1 MMNIQIDTHTQLINR
16 KGVIIMATKITIAN
30 SKGGVGKTTVTS
42 MISYI
47 LAEKGHK
54 VLLVDFD
61 PQANATQMMTKTFY
75 EGREQN
81 LQTIIHGFAEKDLN
95 KSIHQLTENLFLIPS
110 AKEIEQFRRLIN
122 NKNRYLLLDKEIK
135 KIEKDYDFIF
145 FDVPPTFTSEFIE
158 NALSASDYFIILTE
172 TSSFSL
178 EVIDDFYET
187 AHEIHE
193 NINPKLDT
201 LGILINMRED
211 NKKLNLILNDTYN
224 FSNTNDFFKNYFPRR
239 ERIAGYATYG
249 LFKRDLV
256 MKSIMRYDI
265 HDKRLL
271 KLTHK
276 VADELIQKIEENKA
290 SKEKK
295 DD

>member
-1 MMNIQIDTHTQLINR
+1 
-16 KGVIIMATKITIAN
+16 MATKITIAN

-42 MISYI
+42 MLSYI
-47 LAEKGHK
+47 LAEKGYK

-75 EGREQN
+75 EGN
-81 LQTIIHGFAEKDLN
+81 TPDYKTIIHGFAEKDLN
-95 KSIHQLTENLFLIPS
+95 KSIHQLSENLYLIPS
-110 AKEIEQFRRLIN
+110 AKELVHFRRLIT

-135 KIEKDYDFIF
+135 KVEKDYDFIF
-145 FDVPPTFTSEFIE
+145 FDVPPTFTTEFIE
-158 NALSASDYFIILTE
+158 NALSASDYFVIITE

-178 EVIDDFYET
+178 EVVDDFYET

-211 NKKLNLILNDTYN
+211 NKKLNLILNDKYN
-224 FSNTNDFFKNYFPRR
+224 FSNTSDFFENYFPRR

-265 HDKRLL
+265 HDKRLI

-276 VADELIQKIEENKA
+276 VADELLEKIKANEETKT
-290 SKEKK
+290 KK
-295 DD
+295 G

>member
-1 MMNIQIDTHTQLINR
+1 M
-16 KGVIIMATKITIAN
+16 MATKITIAN

-42 MISYI
+42 MLSYI
-47 LAEKGHK
+47 LAEKGYK

-75 EGREQN
+75 EGN
-81 LQTIIHGFAEKDLN
+81 TPDYKTIIHGFAEKDLN
-95 KSIHQLTENLFLIPS
+95 KSIHQLSENLYLIPS
-110 AKEIEQFRRLIN
+110 AKELVHFRRLIT

-135 KIEKDYDFIF
+135 KVEKDYDYIF
-145 FDVPPTFTSEFIE
+145 FDVPPTFTTEFIE
-158 NALSASDYFIILTE
+158 NALSASDYFIIITE

-211 NKKLNLILNDTYN
+211 NKKLNLLLNDKYN
-224 FSNTNDFFKNYFPRR
+224 FANTSDFFENYFPRR

-276 VADELIQKIEENKA
+276 VADELLEKIKANEE
-290 SKEKK
+290 SKTKK
-295 DD
+295 G